1 MRINKEDITRYIP
14 QRAPFVMIDSL
25 IDADENGFN
34 SRFKVEPDN
43 LFLNDGIL
51 SESSV
56 IENIAQTCAAGF
68 GYVNSLKGNGEG
80 QLGFIGAISRLKVHS
95 LPKLHDM
102 IETKITVLN
111 TFDAIHLIE
120 GVASI
125 NDQAVLECQMKIVIA

>member
-1 MRINKEDITRYIP
+1 MRINKEEITRYIP

-25 IDADENGFN
+25 IDADEKGFE
-34 SRFKVEPDN
+34 SRFEVAPSN
-43 LFLNDGIL
+43 LFLNEGVL

-68 GYVNSLKGNGEG
+68 GYVNSQKGAGEG
-80 QLGFIGAISRLKVHS
+80 QLGFIGAISRLKVHA
-95 LPKLHDM
+95 LPKLNDV

-111 TFDAIHLIE
+111 AFDAIHLIE

-125 NDQAVLECQMKIVIA
+125 NNQPVLECQMKIVIA